1 MDLLQL
7 FLFFFIRLVCFV
19 NDSYFSCQIYGII
32 TRWFRQTTLEDSKL
46 TDEIL
51 SFLQEALRLKRMVR
65 SGWIYS
71 GVAKA
76 DTESV
81 ADHSYMITLLS
92 LILALREKEKGN
104 NIDIEKTLVMAIL
117 HDLPESVSQ
126 DLDRRIR
133 KYSPKKYDEF
143 KTELDGEAIKFLL
156 SNLPEKTNNYL
167 LEIFQEFHAKKS
179 LEARIV
185 MEADRLETILQMN
198 DYIQRGY
205 PQELFSEFIKNFS
218 EEVDD
223 YKNEDVKNIARYLLE
238 GTK

>member
-1 MDLLQL
+1 M
-7 FLFFFIRLVCFV
+7 
-19 NDSYFSCQIYGII
+19 
-32 TRWFRQTTLEDSKL
+32 TED
-46 TDEIL
+46 IL
-51 SFLQEALRLKRMVR
+51 SFLQEALRLKKMVR

-71 GVAKA
+71 GVSKA

-81 ADHSYMITLLS
+81 ADHSYMITLLT
-92 LILALREKEKGN
+92 LILAIKEKEKGN
-104 NIDIEKTLVMAIL
+104 DIDIEKTLVMAIL

-143 KTELDGEAIKFLL
+143 KTDLDREAIKHLFK
-156 SNLPEKTNNYL
+156 NLPGKTSDYL
-167 LEIFQEFHAKKS
+167 LEIFQEFHAKKT

-185 MEADRLETILQMN
+185 MEADRLETILQMS

-205 PQELFSEFIKNFS
+205 PRELFSEFIKNFS

-223 YKNEDVKNIARYLLE
+223 YKNEDVRNIARYLLE
-238 GTK
+238 GAK

>member
-1 MDLLQL
+1 L
-7 FLFFFIRLVCFV
+7 
-19 NDSYFSCQIYGII
+19 
-32 TRWFRQTTLEDSKL
+32 TED
-46 TDEIL
+46 IL
-51 SFLQEALRLKRMVR
+51 SFLQEALRLKKMVR

-71 GVAKA
+71 GVSKA

-81 ADHSYMITLLS
+81 ADHSYMITLLT
-92 LILALREKEKGN
+92 LILALKEKEKGN

-117 HDLPESVSQ
+117 HDLPESISQ

-143 KTELDGEAIKFLL
+143 KTDLDREAIKHLFN
-156 SNLPEKTNNYL
+156 NLPGKTGDYL
-167 LEIFQEFHAKKS
+167 LEVFQEFHAKKT

-185 MEADRLETILQMN
+185 MEADRLETILQMS

-205 PQELFSEFIKNFS
+205 PRELFSEFINNFS

-223 YKNEDVKNIARYLLE
+223 YKNEDVRNIARYLLE
-238 GTK
+238 GAK

>member
-1 MDLLQL
+1 M
-7 FLFFFIRLVCFV
+7 
-19 NDSYFSCQIYGII
+19 
-32 TRWFRQTTLEDSKL
+32 

-71 GVAKA
+71 GVSKT

-81 ADHSYMITLLS
+81 ADHSYMITLLT
-92 LILALREKEKGN
+92 LILAVKEKEKGK
-104 NIDIEKTLVMAIL
+104 NIDIEKALVMAIL

-143 KTELDGEAIKFLL
+143 KSDLDMEAIKHLFD
-156 SNLPEKTNNYL
+156 NLPGKTRDYL

-179 LEARIV
+179 PEARIV
-185 MEADRLETILQMN
+185 LEADRLETILQMN

-205 PQELFSEFIKNFS
+205 PRELFTEFINNFS
-218 EEVDD
+218 EEIDD
-223 YKNEDVKNIARYLLE
+223 YKNEDVKNIARHLLE

>member
-1 MDLLQL
+1 L
-7 FLFFFIRLVCFV
+7 
-19 NDSYFSCQIYGII
+19 
-32 TRWFRQTTLEDSKL
+32 TED
-46 TDEIL
+46 IL

-81 ADHSYMITLLS
+81 ADHSYMITLLT
-92 LILALREKEKGN
+92 LILALKEKEKGN
-104 NIDIEKTLVMAIL
+104 NIDIEKSLVMAIL

-143 KTELDGEAIKFLL
+143 KNELEREALKHLFD
-156 SNLPEKTNNYL
+156 NLPKKTSDYL
-167 LEIFQEFHAKKS
+167 FEIFQEFLEKKS
-179 LEARIV
+179 PEARIV
-185 MEADRLETILQMN
+185 LEADRLETILQMN

-205 PQELFSEFIKNFS
+205 PRKLFSEFIKNFS
-218 EEVDD
+218 EEIED
-223 YKNEDVKNIARYLLE
+223 YKNEDVKDMARHLLD
-238 GTK
+238 GAK

>member
-1 MDLLQL
+1 M
-7 FLFFFIRLVCFV
+7 VE
-19 NDSYFSCQIYGII
+19 
-32 TRWFRQTTLEDSKL
+32 T
-46 TDEIL
+46 IL
-51 SFLQEALRLKRMVR
+51 SFLQEALRLKKMVR

-71 GVAKA
+71 GVSKS

-92 LILALREKEKGN
+92 LVLALNEKEAGN
-104 NIDIEKTLVMAIL
+104 EINIEKILVMAIL

-133 KYSPKKYDEF
+133 KFSPKKYDEF
-143 KTELDGEAIKFLL
+143 KTDLDTAGIKQLL
-156 SNLPEKTNNYL
+156 SDLPEKIGNYL
-167 LEIFQEFHAKKS
+167 LETYKELQQKTTK
-179 LEARIV
+179 EARII

-205 PQELFSEFIKNFS
+205 PKELFTEFTKNFS

-223 YKNEDVKNIARYLLE
+223 YKNNDVRNMAKYLLE
-238 GTK
+238 GVK

>member
-1 MDLLQL
+1 M
-7 FLFFFIRLVCFV
+7 
-19 NDSYFSCQIYGII
+19 
-32 TRWFRQTTLEDSKL
+32 

-71 GVAKA
+71 GVSKA

-81 ADHSYMITLLS
+81 ADHSYMITLLT
-92 LILALREKEKGN
+92 LILAIKEKEKGN
-104 NIDIEKTLVMAIL
+104 DINIEKTLVMAIL

-143 KTELDGEAIKFLL
+143 KTDLDTEAIKHLF
-156 SNLPEKTNNYL
+156 NKLPGKTSDYL

-205 PQELFSEFIKNFS
+205 PRELFSEFIKNFS
-218 EEVDD
+218 EEVDA
-223 YKNEDVKNIARYLLE
+223 YTNKHVKNIARYLLE